1 VLHAIA
7 AAALARETVT
17 ATLKAVRVAFIVHGC
32 ARRFQMG
39 TVVSLRE
46 HLVEELN
53 DLLDAEQQLI
63 EALPQMAQRAASREL
78 KAAFKTHLAETR
90 THQRRVS
97 QALRQLGEKPDGSTC
112 EAMEGLIEEGE
123 HLMKS
128 GQPGAL
134 QDAML
139 ITAAQKVEHYEIAS
153 YGTVRTYAQVV
164 GERAIAKLMQQTLK
178 EEKAAD
184 KKLSG
189 IAERSINKRA
199 GEEWE
204 DRTGVGS
211 MLPRGTRWAGTIAG
225 SAVKRLKLRAH
236 AADRAQ
242 ARRPIRRFGRSR
254 ARKR

>member
-1 VLHAIA
+1 MA
-7 AAALARETVT
+7 
-17 ATLKAVRVAFIVHGC
+17 
-32 ARRFQMG
+32 

-53 DLLDAEQQLI
+53 DLHDAEQQLI

-78 KAAFKTHLAETR
+78 KAAFKTHLAQTR
-90 THQRRVS
+90 THQRRVT

-128 GQPGAL
+128 AGPGAL

-164 GERAIAKLMQQTLK
+164 GERAVAKLLEQNLK

-184 KKLSG
+184 KKLTS
-189 IAERSINKRA
+189 IAEGSVNKRA
-199 GEEWE
+199 GQEWQG
-204 DRTGVGS
+204 RIGVRS
-211 MLPRGTRWAGTIAG
+211 MLERGTRWAGSTVG
-225 SAVKRLKLRAH
+225 GTVKRLKPRAH
-236 AADRAQ
+236 AADRTR
-242 ARRPIRRFGRSR
+242 ARRSTSRSGRSR
-254 ARKR
+254 ARRR